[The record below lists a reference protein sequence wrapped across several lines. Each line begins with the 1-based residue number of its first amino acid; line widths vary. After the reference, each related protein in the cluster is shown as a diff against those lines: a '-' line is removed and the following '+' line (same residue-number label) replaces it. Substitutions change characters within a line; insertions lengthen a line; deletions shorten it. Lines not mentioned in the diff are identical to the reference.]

1 MNRRKKIGVD
11 YLKSLHHGKTLM
23 NERCQN
29 LHFPQEIFLNIQCIN
44 VYLLSFTQAS
54 DSNLIVIE
62 EIRIFPLLILSK
74 IVEII
79 ASNMLSGSKVI

>member
-1 MNRRKKIGVD
+1 
-11 YLKSLHHGKTLM
+11 M

>member
-1 MNRRKKIGVD
+1 MVK
-11 YLKSLHHGKTLM
+11 LSLM
-23 NERCQN
+23 NGRCQN
-29 LHFPQEIFLNIQCIN
+29 LHFTQEIFLNIKCIN

-54 DSNLIVIE
+54 DSNLIVME

-79 ASNMLSGSKVI
+79 TSNMLSSSKVI

>member
-1 MNRRKKIGVD
+1 MVKLSQMNR
-11 YLKSLHHGKTLM
+11 
-23 NERCQN
+23 RCQN
-29 LHFPQEIFLNIQCIN
+29 LHFPQEIFLNIECIN

-54 DSNLIVIE
+54 DSNLIVME

-79 ASNMLSGSKVI
+79 TSNMLSSSKVI

>member
-1 MNRRKKIGVD
+1 MVK
-11 YLKSLHHGKTLM
+11 LSLM
-23 NERCQN
+23 NGRCQN
-29 LHFPQEIFLNIQCIN
+29 LRFTQEIFLNIKCIN

-54 DSNLIVIE
+54 DSNLIVME

-79 ASNMLSGSKVI
+79 TSNMLSSSKVI

>member
-1 MNRRKKIGVD
+1 MVKLSLMNRI
-11 YLKSLHHGKTLM
+11 
-23 NERCQN
+23 CQN
-29 LHFPQEIFLNIQCIN
+29 LHFPQEIFLNIECIN

-54 DSNLIVIE
+54 DSNLIVME

-79 ASNMLSGSKVI
+79 TSNMLSSSKVI